1 MLQQDLDA
9 DQHENRAAGNARLL
23 AEARAKPR
31 AQRHAGNGEHER
43 RRPDDQHGRD
53 DRNLQKGERDA
64 HRQGVDARGKRKQQK
79 RHQPRAAALCGFLL
93 AAQRFHDHLAADEQ
107 QQRKHDP
114 VIQLRDILLELA
126 AKQIADQ
133 RHQRL
138 KAPKEQAH
146 QRRPG
151 QVQPP
156 HVQALAKGRGKR
168 IRRQTDAGQ
177 QQFHKGHLVPHPR
190 RTGAQS

>member
-1 MLQQDLDA
+1 MLQQNLDT
-9 DQHENRAAGNARLL
+9 DQHKDRAAGNARLL
-23 AEARAKPR
+23 AKARAKPR
-31 AQRHAGNGEHER
+31 AQRHAGNGKHER
-43 RRPDDQHGRD
+43 RCPDDQHGRD
-53 DRNLQKGERDA
+53 DGHLQKGERDA
-64 HRQGVDARGKRKQQK
+64 HRQRIDARGKRKQQK
-79 RHQPRAAALCGFLL
+79 RYQPRAAVLRGFFL

-114 VIQLRDILLELA
+114 VIQLRDIPFELA
-126 AKQIADQ
+126 AKQITDQ

-138 KAPKEQAH
+138 KSAEEQAH

-156 HVQALAKGRGKR
+156 HVQALAKGRSKR
-168 IRRQTDAGQ
+168 IRRQADAGQ